1 MIIEEGDCLI
11 NESLQVISMVLCLV
25 GLLQVLV
32 GPKKAKESVRF
43 YFGFFSISFFCSL
56 FMLLGL
62 ILEAQEGALVHEVLR
77 LVTLLVF
84 LSVYTMTYIV
94 CRAFFSRADPSG
106 DNKEIKFLSLGL
118 KALFALQA
126 VVLVLSYFTG
136 FGFYIDSAN
145 MYHRGEGFWLILL
158 MWGIEF
164 LMGLYVLIRYSSS
177 FSFIGR
183 ISLWTFAA
191 SMVVVFV
198 LQISVSGIFFITI
211 LTSVFALLLYIIT
224 VSNSTE
230 LYYQKEREIDKLKV
244 DIMLSQIQP
253 HFLFNSLTVIK
264 YFCRRDPVMA
274 EKAVVNF
281 STYLRGNMDSLN
293 TNVPVRFTKEL
304 EHTKAYLSIEK
315 LRFDDALQIV
325 YDIQT
330 TRFDL
335 PALTLQPIVENAV
348 RHGIRE
354 TEDGRGTVTIATREL
369 DDSFEV
375 TVTDDGCGFDPESD
389 EEDKPH
395 IGIENVRYRL
405 KNISGGTLSIRSGIG
420 CGTVATISIPKGE

>member
-315 LRFDDALQIV
+315 LRFDD
-325 YDIQT
+325 
-330 TRFDL
+330 
-335 PALTLQPIVENAV
+335 
-348 RHGIRE
+348 
-354 TEDGRGTVTIATREL
+354 EDGRGTVTIATREL

-375 TVTDDGCGFDPESD
+375 TVTDDGCGFDPESG
-389 EEDKPH
+389 EGDKPH